1 MEKRNFIFK
10 LNVQPHILKKYYSK
24 IDELKSQVI
33 PNAIFNAYNDL
44 FSNPI
49 IEKDKMSL
57 VIFQDY
63 KEIAESEEYRN
74 LIKITEEI
82 AIEYKIITNE
92 YKKGNGIHYNPD
104 FLFKLENAIYDRKNH
119 ISKLLDGVSLYFLTN
134 IFFWIG
140 S

>member
-1 MEKRNFIFK
+1 M
-10 LNVQPHILKKYYSK
+10 
-24 IDELKSQVI
+24 
-33 PNAIFNAYNDL
+33 

-63 KEIAESEEYRN
+63 KEIAESEEYRD

-104 FLFKLENAIYDRKNH
+104 FFI
-119 ISKLLDGVSLYFLTN
+119 
-134 IFFWIG
+134 
-140 S
+140 